1 MIKMEFFTIFTLT
14 PWDSLNSEALTEVK
28 LLSLK
33 NIFKSFPVIEPEFF
47 DDILS
52 NLYKFKHYTWVECI
66 KRIVGPNNEDYD
78 IKPWNLIWGMDDE
91 RRIFQFLFQ
100 KVKEEFRDSKATLV
114 ALAPP
119 ELGELFTQYKKEAIV
134 RILSLLNN
142 PKKMKFVTILAPKG
156 KSIAEEQ
163 QLLRVNKNELDKEK
177 LTNMLKQIPNIKGQW
192 FPTYSPRCPNCN
204 RLITEIKGFNVG
216 FLKLK
221 CPYCGYQAS

>member
-1 MIKMEFFTIFTLT
+1 MSNFFKIYTLT
-14 PWDSLNSEALTEVK
+14 PWDSLNLNTLTEVK
-28 LLSLK
+28 LYSLK
-33 NIFKSFPVIEPEFF
+33 NIFKTFPIIEPEFL

-52 NLYKFKHYTWVECI
+52 NLYKFKHYSWIESI
-66 KRIVGPNNEDYD
+66 KRIVGPKAEDYD
-78 IKPWNLIWGMDDE
+78 IKPWNLLWGMDNE
-91 RRIFQFLFQ
+91 RRIYQLLMQ
-100 KVKEEFRDSKATLV
+100 KSEEKAILL

-119 ELGELFTQYKKEAIV
+119 ELGKLFKQFKKEAIL
-134 RILSLLNN
+134 RTLSLLNN
-142 PKKMKFVTILAPKG
+142 PHKMKFLMVLAPKG

-177 LTNMLKQIPNIKGQW
+177 LTNMLKQIPNINGQW

-216 FLKLK
+216 LLKLK